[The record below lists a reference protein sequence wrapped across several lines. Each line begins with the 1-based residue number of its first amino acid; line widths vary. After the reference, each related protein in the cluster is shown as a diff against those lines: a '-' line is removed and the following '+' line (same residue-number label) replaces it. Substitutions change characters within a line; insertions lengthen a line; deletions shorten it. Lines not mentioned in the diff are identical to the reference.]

1 MSGTFSYILALVVNL
16 IRKRGGD
23 LRVTAD
29 GEVVHSGPLILC
41 TAANGRFCGGGFES
55 CPTAELDNG
64 LIDLL
69 VVKDVTRRYFLKVVP
84 DFKAGRLFEIDGVE
98 KIATSRQAKQVVI
111 EPAAGT
117 MRFVAD
123 GEIMETGTITIDV
136 LPKAVRLLVP

>member
-1 MSGTFSYILALVVNL
+1 MPAT
-16 IRKRGGD
+16 
-23 LRVTAD
+23 
-29 GEVVHSGPLILC
+29 
-41 TAANGRFCGGGFES
+41 TAANVRFFGGGFER
-55 CPTAELDNG
+55 CPKAELDNG
-64 LIDLL
+64 LIELL
-69 VVKDVTRRYFLKVVP
+69 VFKDVTRRYFLKVVP